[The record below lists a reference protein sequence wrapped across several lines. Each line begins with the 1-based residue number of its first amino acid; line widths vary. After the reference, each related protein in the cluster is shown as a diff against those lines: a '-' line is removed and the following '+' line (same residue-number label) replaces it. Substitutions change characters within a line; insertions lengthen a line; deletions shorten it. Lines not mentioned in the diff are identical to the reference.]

1 METKEI
7 VFEIIASVLNVNVTE
22 ITLESTVGDFPSWDS
37 LGQLNILQS
46 VQDEFDVEFE
56 PEEMMDI
63 EDVNDIIKA
72 VESKLLK

>member
-1 METKEI
+1 MEIKEK
-7 VFEIIASVLNVNVTE
+7 VFEIIANVLNVSVTE
-22 ITLESTVGDFPSWDS
+22 VTLESTVGDFPSWDS

-72 VESKLLK
+72 VESKL

>member
-1 METKEI
+1 MEIKEK
-7 VFEIIASVLNVNVTE
+7 VFEIIANVLNVNVEE
-22 ITLESTVGDFPSWDS
+22 INLESTVGDFPSWDS

-46 VQDEFDVEFE
+46 VQDAFEVEFE

-72 VESKLLK
+72 VESKL

>member
-1 METKEI
+1 MEVKEKVI
-7 VFEIIASVLNVNVTE
+7 EIIAGVLEVQPSE
-22 ITLESTVGDFPSWDS
+22 ISLESTVGDFPTWDS

-46 VQDEFDVEFE
+46 VQDEFGVEFE

-72 VESKLLK
+72 VESKL

>member
-1 METKEI
+1 METKEK

-72 VESKLLK
+72 VESKL

>member
-1 METKEI
+1 MEIKEK
-7 VFEIIASVLNVNVTE
+7 VFEIIANVLNVNVNE

-72 VESKLLK
+72 VESKL

>member
-1 METKEI
+1 MEFKEK
-7 VFEIIASVLNVNVTE
+7 VFEIIANVLNVNVDE

-46 VQDEFDVEFE
+46 VQDEFEVEFE

-72 VESKLLK
+72 VESKL

>member
-1 METKEI
+1 MEIKEK
-7 VFEIIASVLNVNVTE
+7 VFEIIANVLNVNFTE

-72 VESKLLK
+72 VESKL

>member
-1 METKEI
+1 MEVKNKVI
-7 VFEIIASVLNVNVTE
+7 EIIAGVLEVNVAE

-46 VQDEFDVEFE
+46 VQDEFEVEFE

-63 EDVNDIIKA
+63 EDVNDIINA
-72 VESKLLK
+72 VKSKL

>member
-1 METKEI
+1 LEVKEKI
-7 VFEIIASVLNVNVTE
+7 FEIIANILELKAEE
-22 ITLESTVGDFPSWDS
+22 ITLESTVGDFPTWDS

-46 VQDEFDVEFE
+46 VMDEFEVEFE

-72 VESKLLK
+72 VESKL

>member
-1 METKEI
+1 MEIKDK
-7 VFEIIASVLNVNVTE
+7 VFEIIANVLSVNASE
-22 ITLESTVGDFPSWDS
+22 ITLDSTVGEFPSWDS

-46 VQDEFDVEFE
+46 VQDEFEIEFE

-72 VESKLLK
+72 VESKL

>member
-1 METKEI
+1 MEIKEK
-7 VFEIIASVLNVNVTE
+7 VFEIIANVLNVNVDE

-46 VQDEFDVEFE
+46 VQDEFEVEFE

-72 VESKLLK
+72 VESKL

>member
-1 METKEI
+1 MEIKEK
-7 VFEIIASVLNVNVTE
+7 VFEIIANVLNVNVTE

-37 LGQLNILQS
+37 RGQLNILQS

-72 VESKLLK
+72 VESKL

>member
-1 METKEI
+1 MEIKEK
-7 VFEIIASVLNVNVTE
+7 VFEIIANVLNVSVTE

-72 VESKLLK
+72 VESKL

>member
-1 METKEI
+1 MEIKDR
-7 VFEIIASVLNVNVTE
+7 VFEIIANVLSVNASE
-22 ITLESTVGDFPSWDS
+22 ITLDSTVGDFPSWDS

-46 VQDEFDVEFE
+46 VQDEFEIEFE

-72 VESKLLK
+72 VESKL

>member
-1 METKEI
+1 MEVKEK
-7 VFEIIASVLNVNVTE
+7 VFEIIAGVLEIQPSE
-22 ITLESTVGDFPSWDS
+22 ITLESTVGDFPTWDS

-46 VQDEFDVEFE
+46 VQDEFEVEFE

-72 VESKLLK
+72 VESKL

>member
-1 METKEI
+1 MEVKNKVI
-7 VFEIIASVLNVNVTE
+7 EIIAGVLEVNVAD

-46 VQDEFDVEFE
+46 VQDEFEVEFE

-63 EDVNDIIKA
+63 EDVNDIINA
-72 VESKLLK
+72 VKSKL

>member
-1 METKEI
+1 MEIKEK
-7 VFEIIASVLNVNVTE
+7 VFEIIANVLNVNVDE
-22 ITLESTVGDFPSWDS
+22 IALESTVGDFPSWDS

-72 VESKLLK
+72 VESKL

>member
-1 METKEI
+1 MEIQDK
-7 VFEIIASVLNVNVTE
+7 VFEIIANVLSVNASE
-22 ITLESTVGDFPSWDS
+22 ITLDSTVGDFPSWDS

-46 VQDEFDVEFE
+46 VQDEFEIEFE

-72 VESKLLK
+72 VESKL

>member
-1 METKEI
+1 MEIKEK
-7 VFEIIASVLNVNVTE
+7 VFEIIANVLNVNVNE

-46 VQDEFDVEFE
+46 VQDEVDVEFE

-72 VESKLLK
+72 VESKL

>member
-1 METKEI
+1 MEVKEK
-7 VFEIIASVLNVNVTE
+7 VFEIVANILE
-22 ITLESTVGDFPSWDS
+22 IEVSEVTLESTVGDFPSWDS

-63 EDVNDIIKA
+63 EDISDIIKA
-72 VESKLLK
+72 VESKL

>member
-1 METKEI
+1 MEVKDKVI
-7 VFEIIASVLNVNVTE
+7 EIIAGVLEVQPSE
-22 ITLESTVGDFPSWDS
+22 IELTSTVGDFPTWDS

-46 VQDEFDVEFE
+46 VQDEFEVEFE

-72 VESKLLK
+72 VESKL

>member
-1 METKEI
+1 MESKEK
-7 VFEIIASVLNVNVTE
+7 VFEIITNGLNVNVTE
-22 ITLESTVGDFPSWDS
+22 IALESTVGDFPSWDS

-72 VESKLLK
+72 VESKL

>member
-1 METKEI
+1 MEVNDK
-7 VFEIIASVLNVNVTE
+7 VFEIIANVLEVKVEE
-22 ITLESTVGDFPSWDS
+22 ITLESTVGDFPTWDS

-46 VQDEFDVEFE
+46 VQDEFEVEFE

-72 VESKLLK
+72 VESKL

>member
-1 METKEI
+1 MEIKEK
-7 VFEIIASVLNVNVTE
+7 VFEIIANVLNVNVTE
-22 ITLESTVGDFPSWDS
+22 ITLESTVGDLPSSDS

-72 VESKLLK
+72 VESKL

>member
-1 METKEI
+1 MEIRDK
-7 VFEIIASVLNVNVTE
+7 VFEIIANVLSVNASE
-22 ITLESTVGDFPSWDS
+22 ITLDSTVGDFPSWDS

-46 VQDEFDVEFE
+46 VQDEFGIEFE

-72 VESKLLK
+72 VESKL

>member
-1 METKEI
+1 MEIKEK
-7 VFEIIASVLNVNVTE
+7 VFEIIANVLNVNVTE
-22 ITLESTVGDFPSWDS
+22 VTLESTVGDFPSWDS

-72 VESKLLK
+72 VESKL

>member
-1 METKEI
+1 MEIKDK
-7 VFEIIASVLNVNVTE
+7 VFEIIANVLNVNASE
-22 ITLESTVGDFPSWDS
+22 ITLNSTVGDFPSWDS

-46 VQDEFDVEFE
+46 VQDEFEVEFE

-72 VESKLLK
+72 VESKL

>member
-1 METKEI
+1 MEVKEK
-7 VFEIIASVLNVNVTE
+7 VFEIIANVLNVNVTE

-72 VESKLLK
+72 VESKL

>member
-1 METKEI
+1 MEIKEK
-7 VFEIIASVLNVNVTE
+7 VFEIIANVLNVNVTE
-22 ITLESTVGDFPSWDS
+22 ITLESTVGDFSSWDS

-46 VQDEFDVEFE
+46 VQDEFEVEFE

-72 VESKLLK
+72 VESKL

>member
-1 METKEI
+1 MEIKDK
-7 VFEIIASVLNVNVTE
+7 VFEIIANVLSVNASE
-22 ITLESTVGDFPSWDS
+22 ITLDSTVADFPSWDS

-46 VQDEFDVEFE
+46 VQDEFEIEFE

-72 VESKLLK
+72 VESKL

>member
-1 METKEI
+1 MEVKEKVI
-7 VFEIIASVLNVNVTE
+7 EIIAGVLEVQPSE
-22 ITLESTVGDFPSWDS
+22 ISLESTVGDFPTWDS

-46 VQDEFDVEFE
+46 VQDEFEVEFE

-72 VESKLLK
+72 VESKL

>member
-1 METKEI
+1 MEVKEK
-7 VFEIIASVLNVNVTE
+7 VFEIIANVLNVNVTE

-72 VESKLLK
+72 VDSKL